1 MIKKV
6 HHVGIVVRNLEEGYR
21 FYRDVLGL
29 PLHKEKTIEEQGVRA
44 ALLTLGDS
52 EIELLEPIDPQG
64 GVARFL
70 ERRGGGLHHVC
81 FETDDIEG
89 DLAGL
94 KERGV
99 ELIDQQP
106 RLGLAGLV
114 CFLHPRAHRGVLV
127 ELAQPVEQEEHV
139 ASLKRLD
146 HVAVAVRELEEAAQA
161 WERNLGLKVER
172 VFQPA
177 GSDVRVA
184 SLPAGNAFVELA
196 QPLTS
201 DHRLAAFMDEQGE
214 GMFSLAIEVADLE
227 AAVAEL
233 RGRGAQVSDPEPGV
247 WEKTR
252 LVHISRESG
261 RGVAIDL
268 LQRQ

>member
-6 HHVGIVVRNLEEGYR
+6 HHIGIVVRSLEEAYG
-21 FYRDVLGL
+21 FYRDALGL
-29 PLHKEKTIEEQGVRA
+29 PLHKEATVEEQGVRA
-44 ALLTLGDS
+44 ALLTLGDC

-70 ERRGGGLHHVC
+70 ERRGEGLHHIC
-81 FETDDIEG
+81 FETDDIEVE
-89 DLAGL
+89 LAGL

-106 RLGLAGLV
+106 RRGLAGLI

-127 ELAQPVEQEEHV
+127 ELAQPVEREEHV
-139 ASLKRLD
+139 AGLKRLD
-146 HVAVAVRELEEAAQA
+146 HVAVAVRELGEAAQA
-161 WERNLGLKVER
+161 WERSLGLKARR

-177 GSDVRVA
+177 GSNVRLA
-184 SLPAGNAFVELA
+184 SLPAGNAFLELA
-196 QPLTS
+196 QPLTP
-201 DHRLAAFMDEQGE
+201 DHRLAAFMDERGE
-214 GMFSLAIEVADLE
+214 GVFSLAIEVDDLE

-233 RGRGAQVSDPEPGV
+233 RGQGVQVSDPEPGV
-247 WEKTR
+247 WEGTR
-252 LVHISRESG
+252 LARISRESG
-261 RGVAIDL
+261 HGVAIQL

>member
-6 HHVGIVVRNLEEGYR
+6 HHVGIVVRSLEEAYR
-21 FYRDVLGL
+21 FYRDALGL
-29 PLHKEKTIEEQGVRA
+29 PLHKEATVQEQGVKA
-44 ALLTLGDS
+44 ALLTLGDC
-52 EIELLEPIDPQG
+52 EIELLEPIDPEG

-70 ERRGGGLHHVC
+70 QRRGEGLHHIC
-81 FETDDIEG
+81 LETDDIEG
-89 DLAGL
+89 ELAAL

-106 RLGLAGLV
+106 RRGLAGLI

-127 ELAQPVEQEEHV
+127 ELAQPVEQEGHV
-139 ASLKRLD
+139 ARLKRLD

-177 GSDVRVA
+177 GSDVRLA
-184 SLPAGNAFVELA
+184 SLSAGNAFVELA

-214 GMFSLAIEVADLE
+214 GMFALSIEVDDLE
-227 AAVAEL
+227 AVVAEL
-233 RGRGAQVSDPEPGV
+233 RGRGVQVSDPEPGV
-247 WEKTR
+247 WEGTR
-252 LVHISRESG
+252 LARISRESSH
-261 RGVAIDL
+261 GVAIHL

>member
-6 HHVGIVVRNLEEGYR
+6 HHVGIVVRSLEEGCR
-21 FYRDVLGL
+21 FYRDILGL
-29 PLHKEKTIEEQGVRA
+29 PLHKEATIEEQGVKA
-44 ALLTLGDS
+44 ALLTLGDC

-64 GVARFL
+64 GVGRFL
-70 ERRGGGLHHVC
+70 ERRGEGLHHIC

-89 DLAGL
+89 ELAGL

-106 RLGLAGLV
+106 RRGLAGLI

-127 ELAQPVEQEEHV
+127 ELAQPVEPGGHV
-139 ASLKRLD
+139 ARLRRLD
-146 HVAVAVRELEEAAQA
+146 HVVVAVRELEEAAQA
-161 WERNLGLKVER
+161 WEHSLGLKVQR

-177 GSDVRVA
+177 GSNLRLA

-196 QPLTS
+196 QPLTP
-201 DHRLAAFMDEQGE
+201 DHRLAAFMDERGE
-214 GMFSLAIEVADLE
+214 GLFSLCIEVDDLE

-233 RGRGAQVSDPEPGV
+233 RGQGVQVSDPEPGV
-247 WEKTR
+247 WEGTR
-252 LVHISRESG
+252 LARISPESAH
-261 RGVAIDL
+261 GVAIQL